1 MNGHWLIPVASS
13 VDFLGEKTKDNVQFA
28 PKGDVGHHSH
38 LFSCRGHFL
47 LLCDFFRQNFGRR
60 KDLNGSFILQN
71 IPLRGAQNLFIKVIQ
86 KRCNS
91 ETKLHFT
98 WQSNGFNTLR
108 ILSSISFNCFLLLA
122 LSTMRVFFISSSS
135 GFSSAARIPSSWS

>member
-1 MNGHWLIPVASS
+1 MATGLYPSRVASIS
-13 VDFLGEKTKDNVQFA
+13 WGKRQKTMYNLHQ
-28 PKGDVGHHSH
+28 KGTLLLRHHSH

-91 ETKLHFT
+91 ETKFS
-98 WQSNGFNTLR
+98 WQSNGFNTFR

>member
-1 MNGHWLIPVASS
+1 MATGLYPSRVASIS
-13 VDFLGEKTKDNVQFA
+13 WGKKDKRRCTIWTKR
-28 PKGDVGHHSH
+28 GLCYSH
-38 LFSCRGHFL
+38 LFCCRGHFL

-86 KRCNS
+86 KRCNC
-91 ETKLHFT
+91 ETKLHVT
-98 WQSNGFNTLR
+98 WQSNGFNTFR